1 MVLLDSIRKCTK
13 YPVINHIGKEY
24 MKENIHI
31 CIHIH
36 ILYIHTYI
44 HMYMAPLSMGILQVR
59 ILEWAALSSSR
70 I

>member
-1 MVLLDSIRKCTK
+1 MYTYTYIIPT
-13 YPVINHIGKEY
+13 
-24 MKENIHI
+24 
-31 CIHIH
+31 
-36 ILYIHTYI
+36 YIHTYI